1 MRFIAKVPMKKDMKI
16 AVLIDAENISHKY
29 AHTILQEAS
38 SLGNVIYKR
47 IYGNWM
53 STQLGPWKKELLDH
67 AIQPIQ
73 QFSNT
78 TGKNS
83 SDSALIIDA
92 MDLLYQND
100 LDAFCIVSSD
110 SDFTRL
116 ATRLRESDIFVLGR
130 RHRALSSQPAINSCI
145 SMFSKRATSARR
157 ASRTLARANVRTL
170 HPNGPSK
177 TRQAPLTHPIVANRC
192 ALSAWTLQALQAKAA
207 RMRLFCPWKR
217 KQKNQQSIA
226 MEPTSST

>member
-1 MRFIAKVPMKKDMKI
+1 MRFETKVPMKKDMKI

-92 MDLLYQND
+92 MDCSIKTILMLSASFLPIAISRD
-100 LDAFCIVSSD
+100 LPRDCVNPISSFLVWANR
-110 SDFTRL
+110 S
-116 ATRLRESDIFVLGR
+116 
-130 RHRALSSQPAINSCI
+130 HRAPSFRPAINSYTLM
-145 SMFSKRATSARR
+145 SSKRATSARR
-157 ASRTLARANVRTL
+157 ASRILAHASARTPCQNV
-170 HPNGPSK
+170 PSK
-177 TRQAPLTHPIVANRC
+177 TKQALPNHPNVANQC
-192 ALSAWTLQALQAKAA
+192 ALSVSTPQALQERTA
-207 RMRLFCPWKR
+207 RMRLLYP
-217 KQKNQQSIA
+217 
-226 MEPTSST
+226 

>member
-1 MRFIAKVPMKKDMKI
+1 MRFETKVPMKKDMKI

-78 TGKNS
+78 TGKNYRC
-83 SDSALIIDA
+83 DGSAL
-92 MDLLYQND
+92 
-100 LDAFCIVSSD
+100 
-110 SDFTRL
+110 
-116 ATRLRESDIFVLGR
+116 
-130 RHRALSSQPAINSCI
+130 
-145 SMFSKRATSARR
+145 SKR
-157 ASRTLARANVRTL
+157 SRCLL
-170 HPNGPSK
+170 H
-177 TRQAPLTHPIVANRC
+177 RFFR
-192 ALSAWTLQALQAKAA
+192 
-207 RMRLFCPWKR
+207 
-217 KQKNQQSIA
+217 
-226 MEPTSST
+226 